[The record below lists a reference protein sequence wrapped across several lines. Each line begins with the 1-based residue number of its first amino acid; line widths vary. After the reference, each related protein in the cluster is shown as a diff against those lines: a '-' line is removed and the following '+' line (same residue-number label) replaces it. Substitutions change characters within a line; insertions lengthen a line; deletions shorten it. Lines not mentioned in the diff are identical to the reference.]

1 MKTTTTLAAGAF
13 ALLHL
18 VTPAFAEEPFQLP
31 GQCGSSAAAAHDMHD
46 MDHMNGMEGHGDIAD
61 GFPEHVRQ
69 NLAKMQ
75 ETMPAMEQ
83 GMKMEDADAAFA
95 CGMIAHHQA
104 AIDMAEVVLEHG
116 KDPEMRRLAEEI
128 IAAQG
133 KEIAFM
139 TDWLAKTV
147 K

>member
-1 MKTTTTLAAGAF
+1 MNTTTTLAAGAF

-46 MDHMNGMEGHGDIAD
+46 MDHMEGHDDIAD

-83 GMKMEDADAAFA
+83 GMKMEDADVAFA

-104 AIDMAEVVLEHG
+104 AIDMAEVLLAHG
-116 KDPEMRRLAEEI
+116 KDTEMRRLAEEI

-139 TDWLAKTV
+139 TDWLAKTA